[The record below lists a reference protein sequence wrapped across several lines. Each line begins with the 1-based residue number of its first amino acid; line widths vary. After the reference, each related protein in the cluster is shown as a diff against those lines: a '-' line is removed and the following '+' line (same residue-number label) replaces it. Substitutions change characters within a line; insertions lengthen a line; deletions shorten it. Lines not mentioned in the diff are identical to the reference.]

1 MPFLEAVWRLAVRAV
16 KGAGFAFTGAK
27 RKPLTE
33 EADGLGAGFLQEG
46 QCEGE
51 KLGGGPLV
59 VLKHLHKVS
68 KGDALCE

>member
-1 MPFLEAVWRLAVRAV
+1 MPFLEAGWRLAVRAV

-33 EADGLGAGFLQEG
+33 EADGLGAGCSQEG

-51 KLGGGPLV
+51 I
-59 VLKHLHKVS
+59 
-68 KGDALCE
+68 CRN